1 MRLLIVEDE
10 VNLLNILKKRLEK
23 AHYSVDACENGTE
36 AWDYIRM
43 TPYDGIVLDIM
54 LPGKDGISILKV
66 MRKMGNHTP
75 VLLLTAKDS
84 ISDRVNGLDSG
95 ADDYLVKPF
104 AFEELLARIRVMLRK
119 HTEVK
124 PEEEVLSIADLSMDL
139 KTHKVLREGNEI
151 ELSSKEFAML
161 EYLLRN
167 QGKVLSR
174 DQIEQHVWN
183 YDYMGGS
190 NMVDVYIRYLRKKID
205 EAHEKKLI
213 HTVRG
218 AGYVLRE

>member
-54 LPGKDGISILKV
+54 LPGKDGISILKD

-139 KTHKVLREGNEI
+139 KTHKVFREGNEI